1 MRGLQSIWLVLK
13 KDVVVEL
20 RNREVV
26 ATMVLFSIL
35 LVVIV
40 AFSLSIDETRAR
52 LVGSGIVWI
61 VVLFAG
67 TLGLGRVF
75 EREKENGCLT
85 GLLLSPAGPGAIF
98 IAKVLGLFVFMLI
111 TEAITIPLAFVFIGM
126 SIPTE
131 GIWILV
137 LALLLGTIAFAF
149 VGTLFAAMFANARLK
164 DVLLPVVVYPVVSPV
179 LIAGVKLTE
188 ISMGVGLESDLEGW
202 LRLMAA
208 FSVLFTAV
216 PTWIFGKVMLD

>member
-1 MRGLQSIWLVLK
+1 MNVLRSVWLIFR
-13 KDVVVEL
+13 KDVVTEF
-20 RNREVV
+20 RNREVI
-26 ATMVLFSIL
+26 ATMVLFSVL

-75 EREKENGCLT
+75 EREKENGCLA
-85 GLLLSPAGPGAIF
+85 GLLLSPAGPGPIF
-98 IAKVLGLFVFMLI
+98 IAKVLGLVVFMLI
-111 TEAITIPLAFVFIGM
+111 TEAITLPLAFAFIGM
-126 SIPTE
+126 SIVPQNL
-131 GIWILV
+131 WILV
-137 LALLLGTIAFAF
+137 LALLLGTFAFAF
-149 VGTLFAAMFANARLK
+149 VGTLFAAMFSSARLK

-188 ISMGVGLESDLEGW
+188 IAMGVGLESDLEGW

-208 FSVLFTAV
+208 FALLFAAI
-216 PTWIFGKVMLD
+216 PTWLFGKVMLD